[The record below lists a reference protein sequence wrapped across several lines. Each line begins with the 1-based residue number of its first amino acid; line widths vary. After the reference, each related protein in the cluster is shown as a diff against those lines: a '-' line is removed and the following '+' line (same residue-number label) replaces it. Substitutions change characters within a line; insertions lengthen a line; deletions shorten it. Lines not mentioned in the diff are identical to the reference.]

1 MKDTEKEFK
10 PTTWSINNRT
20 SIFVLTIIIT
30 LTGIM
35 SYNSLPKEK
44 FPDIVIPT
52 IYVSTINAGTSP
64 QDIEN
69 LITKPIEK
77 EIKAISGVKKLTSN
91 SIQDFSNVIV
101 EFDTDVP
108 VTEAKQ
114 KVKDAVDKARTS
126 LPTELT
132 KEPSVQEVNFS
143 DMPVMYVNIS
153 GDFDLNKLK
162 QYAED
167 IKDECEGLKEITRVD
182 IVGALDR
189 EIQINVDRFKM
200 EAADI
205 TMGDIQRAIGYENMT
220 ISGGQISMDNMKRSI
235 SIKGE
240 FKEIAQLN
248 DIIIRS
254 QSGATVYLKDV
265 AEIKDGYKEKES
277 YARLANKKVIT
288 LNIIKRAG
296 ENLIETSDKVRGIVE
311 NLQEDKFP
319 KDLKVT
325 ITGDQSTSTR
335 TTLKDLIN
343 TIIIGFVLVLMIL
356 MFFMGVTNAFFVALS
371 VPLSCFVAFLVFP
384 SIGFALNMI
393 VLFAFLLALGI
404 VVDDAVVV
412 IENTHRIFDNGK
424 VEIKKAAKIA
434 AGEIFLPVLSGTLT
448 TLAPFIPLAFWK
460 GIIGKFMFYLPV
472 TLIVTLLASLLVAYI
487 VNPVFAVRFMKA
499 HEDESLPEVK
509 AKKLKGLKINLIVL
523 GVAALLAYF
532 SGSIAMGNFIVF
544 LMLLTLFNR
553 YILEKAIY
561 RFQNKTWPSIQ
572 NRYERFMKKLIVGS
586 RPVWLLVATFG
597 LFIFSIV
604 LMGIVKPNVVFFPE
618 SEPNFIYTYITLP
631 VGTSTEYTD
640 SITKIVEQRVYK
652 VIEPDGKPN
661 PIVESIISNVA
672 VGATD
677 PNSGD
682 RATSPNKGK
691 VSVAFVEFEKRDGRS
706 TSVYLDQIRNAVKGI
721 PGAEIIVDK
730 EANGPPVGKAVS
742 IEITGDDLNELITTS
757 KQLKTYL
764 DSMQIPGIEELKS
777 DVQNVKPE
785 VVIDIDRERANREG
799 ISTGQIGMEIR
810 NAVFGIEASKF
821 RDENDEYPIQIRFKE
836 DQRNNIDALMNLK
849 ITYRD
854 MNMGGMIRQVPL
866 SAVANVHYDNTFGG
880 IKRKN
885 QKRIIMLESNVLTGY
900 TPNEVV
906 ADVER
911 AIKSYQISESV
922 SIKMGG
928 EQEQQKETSA
938 FLGNA
943 LLISLG
949 LMFLILVTQFNSVG
963 KPILILSEIFFSI
976 IGVFLGLSIFNMTI
990 SIVMTGI
997 GIVALGGII
1006 VRNGILL
1013 VEFTDLLMEQGM
1025 SVENAVVEAGKTRMT
1040 PVILTA
1046 SATILGLI
1054 PLAVGLN
1061 IDFVSLFEHFNPH
1074 IFFGGD
1080 NVAFWGPLSWT
1091 MIFGL
1096 SFGTLLTLFL
1106 VPAMYL
1112 LMYRLKVRLG
1122 LLKQTELK

>member
-10 PTTWSINNRT
+10 PTTWSINNMT

-311 NLQEDKFP
+311 KLQQDKFP

-509 AKKLKGLKINLIVL
+509 AKKLKG
-523 GVAALLAYF
+523 
-532 SGSIAMGNFIVF
+532 
-544 LMLLTLFNR
+544 
-553 YILEKAIY
+553 
-561 RFQNKTWPSIQ
+561 
-572 NRYERFMKKLIVGS
+572 
-586 RPVWLLVATFG
+586 
-597 LFIFSIV
+597 
-604 LMGIVKPNVVFFPE
+604 
-618 SEPNFIYTYITLP
+618 
-631 VGTSTEYTD
+631 
-640 SITKIVEQRVYK
+640 
-652 VIEPDGKPN
+652 
-661 PIVESIISNVA
+661 
-672 VGATD
+672 
-677 PNSGD
+677 
-682 RATSPNKGK
+682 
-691 VSVAFVEFEKRDGRS
+691 
-706 TSVYLDQIRNAVKGI
+706 
-721 PGAEIIVDK
+721 
-730 EANGPPVGKAVS
+730 
-742 IEITGDDLNELITTS
+742 
-757 KQLKTYL
+757 
-764 DSMQIPGIEELKS
+764 
-777 DVQNVKPE
+777 
-785 VVIDIDRERANREG
+785 
-799 ISTGQIGMEIR
+799 
-810 NAVFGIEASKF
+810 
-821 RDENDEYPIQIRFKE
+821 
-836 DQRNNIDALMNLK
+836 
-849 ITYRD
+849 
-854 MNMGGMIRQVPL
+854 
-866 SAVANVHYDNTFGG
+866 
-880 IKRKN
+880 
-885 QKRIIMLESNVLTGY
+885 
-900 TPNEVV
+900 
-906 ADVER
+906 
-911 AIKSYQISESV
+911 
-922 SIKMGG
+922 
-928 EQEQQKETSA
+928 
-938 FLGNA
+938 
-943 LLISLG
+943 
-949 LMFLILVTQFNSVG
+949 
-963 KPILILSEIFFSI
+963 
-976 IGVFLGLSIFNMTI
+976 
-990 SIVMTGI
+990 
-997 GIVALGGII
+997 
-1006 VRNGILL
+1006 
-1013 VEFTDLLMEQGM
+1013 
-1025 SVENAVVEAGKTRMT
+1025 
-1040 PVILTA
+1040 
-1046 SATILGLI
+1046 
-1054 PLAVGLN
+1054 
-1061 IDFVSLFEHFNPH
+1061 
-1074 IFFGGD
+1074 
-1080 NVAFWGPLSWT
+1080 
-1091 MIFGL
+1091 
-1096 SFGTLLTLFL
+1096 
-1106 VPAMYL
+1106 
-1112 LMYRLKVRLG
+1112 
-1122 LLKQTELK
+1122 

>member
-1 MKDTEKEFK
+1 MKDLEKEFK

-108 VTEAKQ
+108 VPEAKQ

-167 IKDECEGLKEITRVD
+167 IKDGCEGLKEITRVD

-200 EAADI
+200 EAADV

-220 ISGGQISMDNMKRSI
+220 ISGGQMTMDNMKRSI
-235 SIKGE
+235 AIKGE
-240 FKEIAQLN
+240 FKEILQLN

-254 QSGATVYLKDV
+254 QSGAIVYLKDI
-265 AEIKDGYKEKES
+265 ADIKDSYKEKES
-277 YARLANKKVIT
+277 YARLAHKKVIT
-288 LNIIKRAG
+288 LNIIKRSG
-296 ENLIETSDKVRGIVE
+296 ENLIETSDKVRALVE
-311 NLQEDKFP
+311 KLQKDKFP

-472 TLIVTLLASLLVAYI
+472 TLIVTLLASLVVAYI
-487 VNPVFAVRFMKA
+487 VNPVFAVQFMKP
-499 HEDESLPEVK
+499 HEDENLPEVK
-509 AKKLKGLKINLIVL
+509 AKKLKGLKINLIILAV
-523 GVAALLAYF
+523 VAVLAYF
-532 SGSIAMGNFIVF
+532 SGSLAMGNFVVF
-544 LMLLTLFNR
+544 LMLLTIFNR
-553 YILEKAIY
+553 YILEKLIFK
-561 RFQNKTWPSIQ
+561 FQNKTWPSIQ
-572 NRYERFMKKLIVGS
+572 ARYERFMKKLIIGS
-586 RPVWLLVATFG
+586 RPIWLLVGTFG

-604 LMGIVKPNVVFFPE
+604 LMGIVKPKVVFFPE
-618 SEPNFIYTYITLP
+618 AEPNFIYAYITLP

-640 SITKIVEQRVYK
+640 SITKIVEDRVYK

-661 PIVESIISNVA
+661 PMVESIISNVA

-682 RATSPNKGK
+682 RSTSPNKGK

-742 IEITGDDLNELITTS
+742 IEITGDDLNELVATS
-757 KQLKTYL
+757 KLLKVYL
-764 DSMQIPGIEELKS
+764 DSLQIPGIEELKN

-785 VVIDIDRERANREG
+785 VVVDIDRERANREG
-799 ISTGQIGMEIR
+799 ISTGQIGMELR

-821 RDENDEYPIQIRFKE
+821 RDANDEYPIHVRFKE

-866 SAVANVHYDNTFGG
+866 SAVATVRYDNTFGG

-885 QKRIIMLESNVLTGY
+885 QKRIIMLESNVLNGY

-906 ADVER
+906 AAVER
-911 AIKSYQISESV
+911 SIKNYTLPETV
-922 SIKMGG
+922 AVKMGG
-928 EQEQQKETSA
+928 EQEQQAETGA

-963 KPILILSEIFFSI
+963 KPIIILVEILFSI
-976 IGVFLGLSIFNMTI
+976 IGVFLGLSIFGMSI

-1112 LMYRLKVRLG
+1112 LMYKLKLRLG
-1122 LLKQTELK
+1122 LVKKA

>member
-1 MKDTEKEFK
+1 MKDIEKEFK

-20 SIFVLTIIIT
+20 SIFILTIIIT
-30 LTGIM
+30 LTGII
-35 SYNSLPKEK
+35 SFNSLPKEK

-77 EIKAISGVKKLTSN
+77 ELKAVSGIKNLTSN
-91 SIQDFSNVIV
+91 SIQDFSNIIV

-108 VTEAKQ
+108 AAEAKQ
-114 KVKDAVDKARTS
+114 KVKDAVDKARTN
-126 LPTELT
+126 LPTSLT
-132 KEPSVQEVNFS
+132 KEPNVQEVNFS
-143 DMPVMYVNIS
+143 DIPVMFVNIS

-162 QYAED
+162 QFADD
-167 IKDECEGLKEITRVD
+167 IKDECESLKEITRVD

-189 EIQINVDRFKM
+189 EIQVNVDRYKM

-205 TMGDIQRAIGYENMT
+205 TMADIQRAIGYENMT
-220 ISGGQISMDNMKRSI
+220 ISGGQITMDNLKRNI
-235 SIKGE
+235 AIKGE
-240 FKEIAQLN
+240 YK
-248 DIIIRS
+248 DILKLRDIVIRS
-254 QSGATVYLKDV
+254 QSGAQIYLKDI
-265 AEIKDGYKEKES
+265 AEIKDGFKEKES
-277 YARLANKKVIT
+277 YARLGHNKVIT

-296 ENLIETSDKVRGIVE
+296 ENLIETSDKVHEIVDRLKVE
-311 NLQEDKFP
+311 KFP
-319 KDLKVT
+319 KELEIT

-371 VPLSCFVAFLVFP
+371 VPLSCFVAFLIFP

-424 VEIKKAAKIA
+424 VDIKHAAKIA
-434 AGEIFLPVLSGTLT
+434 AGEVFLPVLTGTLT

-460 GIIGKFMFYLPV
+460 GVIGKFMVFLPI
-472 TLIVTLLASLLVAYI
+472 TLIITLLASLLVAYI
-487 VNPVFAVRFMKA
+487 INPVFAVQFMKP
-499 HEDESLPEVK
+499 HEDMNDPK
-509 AKKLKGLKINLIVL
+509 IRAKKQKGLKINLIVL
-523 GVAALLAYF
+523 GVAALVSYLAI
-532 SGSIAMGNFIVF
+532 GIAMGNFVVF
-544 LMLLTLFNR
+544 LILLTLFNR
-553 YILEKAIY
+553 LVLEKLIIK
-561 RFQNKTWPSIQ
+561 FQTSVWPSIQ
-572 NRYERFMKKLIVGS
+572 NKYENLLRKLVSGK
-586 RPVWLLVATFG
+586 RPVYLLAISFALLVFS
-597 LFIFSIV
+597 FIVTS
-604 LMGIVKPNVVFFPE
+604 IVKPKVVFFPQN
-618 SEPNFIYTYITLP
+618 EPNFIYTYITLP
-631 VGTSTEYTD
+631 VGTSVEYTD
-640 SITKIVEQRVYK
+640 SITRIVENKIYK
-652 VIEPDGKPN
+652 IIEPDGKPN

-672 VGATD
+672 IGATD

-682 RATSPNKGK
+682 RSTAPNKGK
-691 VSVAFVEFEKRDGRS
+691 VSVAFVEFEKREGK
-706 TSVYLDQIRNAVKGI
+706 TTGKYLDQIREAVKGI
-721 PGAEIIVDK
+721 PGAEIVVDK
-730 EANGPPVGKAVS
+730 EANGPPVGKPVS
-742 IEITGDDLNELITTS
+742 IEITGDNLDKLVTTS
-757 KQLKTYL
+757 KELKLYL
-764 DSMQIPGIEELKS
+764 DSLQIPGIEELKS

-785 VVIDIDRERANREG
+785 IVIDIDRERANREG
-799 ISTGQIGMEIR
+799 ISTAQIGMEIR
-810 NAVFGIEASKF
+810 NAVFGIEASKY

-836 DQRNNIDALMNLK
+836 DQRDNIDDLLNLK

-866 SAVANVHYDNTFGG
+866 NAVASVHYSNTFGG

-885 QKRIIMLESNVLTGY
+885 QKRIIMLESNILSGY
-900 TPNEVV
+900 TANEVV
-906 ADVER
+906 SSVQS
-911 AIKSYQISESV
+911 AIKNFNIPDD
-922 SIKMGG
+922 INIHMGG
-928 EQEQQKETSA
+928 EQEKQQETA
-938 FLGNA
+938 GFLGKA

-949 LMFLILVTQFNSVG
+949 LMFLILVTQFNSIS
-963 KPILILSEIFFSI
+963 KPIIILSEILFSI
-976 IGVFLGLSIFNMTI
+976 TGVFLGISIFNMTL
-990 SIVMTGI
+990 SVVMTGV

-1013 VEFTDLLMEQGM
+1013 VEFTDLLIEQGM
-1025 SVENAVVEAGKTRMT
+1025 PVELAVVEAGRTRMT

-1046 SATILGLI
+1046 CATILGLI
-1054 PLAVGLN
+1054 PLAVGFN
-1061 IDFVSLFEHFNPH
+1061 IDFVSLFESFQPK

-1096 SFGTLLTLFL
+1096 SFGTFLTLFL

-1112 LMYRLKVRLG
+1112 LTYRLKEKFNLI
-1122 LLKQTELK
+1122 KKNQ

>member
-1 MKDTEKEFK
+1 MKDSEKEFK
-10 PTTWSINNRT
+10 ATTWSINNRT

-35 SYNSLPKEK
+35 SYNNLPKEK

-108 VTEAKQ
+108 VPEAKQ

-167 IKDECEGLKEITRVD
+167 IKDGCEGLKEITRVD

-220 ISGGQISMDNMKRSI
+220 ISGGQITMDNMKRSI
-235 SIKGE
+235 AIKGE
-240 FKEIAQLN
+240 FKEIPQLN

-254 QSGATVYLKDV
+254 QGGAIVYLKDI

-277 YARLANKKVIT
+277 YARLAHKKVIT
-288 LNIIKRAG
+288 LNIIKRSG
-296 ENLIETSDKVRGIVE
+296 ENLIETSDKVRALVE
-311 NLQEDKFP
+311 QLQETKFP
-319 KDLKVT
+319 KDLKIT

-343 TIIIGFVLVLMIL
+343 TIIIGFVLVLLIL

-487 VNPVFAVRFMKA
+487 INPVFAVRFMKP
-499 HEDESLPEVK
+499 HEDENLPEVK

-523 GVAALLAYF
+523 GAFALLSYLV
-532 SGSIAMGNFIVF
+532 GSLAMGNFVVF
-544 LMLLTLFNR
+544 LMLLTIFNR
-553 YILEKAIY
+553 YVLEKTIIK
-561 RFQNKTWPSIQ
+561 FQNITWPSVQ
-572 NRYERFMKKLIVGS
+572 NRYERFMTKLIKGK
-586 RPVWLLVATFG
+586 RPVWLLVGTFG

-604 LMGIVKPNVVFFPE
+604 LMIIVKPAVVFFPQA
-618 SEPNFIYTYITLP
+618 EPNFIYTYITLP
-631 VGTSTEYTD
+631 VGTSTQYTD
-640 SITKIVEQRVYK
+640 SITKIVEDRVYK
-652 VIEPDGKPN
+652 VVEPDGKPN

-682 RATSPNKGK
+682 RSTAPNKGK
-691 VSVAFVEFEKRDGRS
+691 VSVAFVEFEKRDGKS
-706 TSVYLDQIRNAVKGI
+706 TSIYLDQIRNAVKGI

-742 IEITGDDLNELITTS
+742 IEITGDDLDELVTTS
-757 KQLKTYL
+757 KELKVYL
-764 DSMQIPGIEELKS
+764 DSLQIPGIEELKS

-785 VVIDIDRERANREG
+785 VVVDIDRERANREG

-821 RDENDEYPIQIRFKE
+821 RDENDEYPIQVRFKE

-885 QKRIIMLESNVLTGY
+885 QKRIIMLESNVLNGF

-906 ADVER
+906 ANVER
-911 AIKSYQISESV
+911 SIKNFNLPESV
-922 SIKMGG
+922 SVRMGG
-928 EQEQQKETSA
+928 EQEEQKETGA

-963 KPILILSEIFFSI
+963 KPIIILSEIFFSI
-976 IGVFLGLSIFNMTI
+976 IGVFLGLSIFNMSI

-1025 SVENAVVEAGKTRMT
+1025 EVEKAVVEAGKTRMT

-1112 LMYRLKVRLG
+1112 IMYRIKVRLG
-1122 LLKQTELK
+1122 LGKKAIA